1 METGGGSKLPQR
13 SQQSTCPAHSK
24 GPGTGGV
31 SGGRWEDTDHSVNPA
46 ADSPGSDSRGVRSLE
61 GAHRRRGASERARA
75 LRVSINA
82 RERRRMHDLNEALD
96 ELRAAM
102 PYRAGP
108 TAKKL
113 SKIATLLLARNHIL
127 LQARALEQMSR
138 MVGQLKS
145 GHYVSA
151 GGDATVTSP
160 LEPITS
166 LSPSLVTKYR
176 PLSRELR
183 LRPAAIAKKYFFI
196 ED

>member
-1 METGGGSKLPQR
+1 MENGGGSKLPQG

-24 GPGTGGV
+24 GPETGGV
-31 SGGRWEDTDHSVNPA
+31 SGRHWEDADHSVNPA

-138 MVGQLKS
+138 MVGQLKA

-151 GGDATVTSP
+151 GGDGQRG
-160 LEPITS
+160 S
-166 LSPSLVTKYR
+166 LDNV
-176 PLSRELR
+176 
-183 LRPAAIAKKYFFI
+183 I
-196 ED
+196 